1 MTLAHSS
8 PPCSQMCRFSCP
20 WTTPPCT
27 SLSPLTWG
35 CPCAAWRY
43 STNHWPLTSTT
54 SRLLIP
60 PARPPLPTSSLKP
73 NHHHY
78 FLFPTVPRP
87 STSCGSSC
95 AWQVGVQTLF
105 LCSDSPPPFSSFH
118 TPSPPSPSPACE
130 KAVYPAFVFK
140 RVPPFACFFSH
151 VGLFLCPRLSVDL
164 MA

>member
-35 CPCAAWRY
+35 CPCVAWRF

-73 NHHHY
+73 NRHHY

-87 STSCGSSC
+87 STSCGTSC

-105 LCSDSPPPFSSFH
+105 LCSDPPYSLSILPYTLSTFSLPRLVRRQCIPPLFSNECLHLHVFSPMLVSSF
-118 TPSPPSPSPACE
+118 ALD
-130 KAVYPAFVFK
+130 FQ
-140 RVPPFACFFSH
+140 
-151 VGLFLCPRLSVDL
+151 LI
-164 MA
+164 

>member
-35 CPCAAWRY
+35 CPCVAWRF

-60 PARPPLPTSSLKP
+60 PARPPLPNSSLKP
-73 NHHHY
+73 NHHHHY

-87 STSCGSSC
+87 STSCGTSC

-105 LCSDSPPPFSSFH
+105 LCSDPLSPPFFILPYTLSTFSLPGLREGSVSRLCFQ
-118 TPSPPSPSPACE
+118 TSPSICM
-130 KAVYPAFVFK
+130 
-140 RVPPFACFFSH
+140 FFLPCWS
-151 VGLFLCPRLSVDL
+151 LLLPSTFS
-164 MA
+164 